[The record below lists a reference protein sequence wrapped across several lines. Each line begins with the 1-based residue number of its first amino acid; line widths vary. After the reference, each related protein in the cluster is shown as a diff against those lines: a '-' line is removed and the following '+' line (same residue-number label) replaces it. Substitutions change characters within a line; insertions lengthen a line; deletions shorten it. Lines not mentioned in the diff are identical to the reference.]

1 MVNITGKEPK
11 GTFTITAK
19 TAEGTGTSISETTST
34 FSFEADFSGKSTLQ
48 TASAH
53 DNTQSI
59 AKSNSV
65 KSLPETL
72 DMKLRAGESLMFC
85 AKTLSTCAN
94 ADWTPLPCS
103 TGCTISGTTVSY
115 TTKKMG
121 TYVLVG
127 PYAGAPTPAS
137 PGGGGGGGGV
147 VGSPNS
153 NSTSSDASAPSTS
166 FNLVLYLAATALAL
180 LCF

>member
-1 MVNITGKEPK
+1 MVKITGKEPK

-19 TAEGTGTSISETTST
+19 TTEGTGSSISETTST

-53 DNTQSI
+53 DNIQSI

-85 AKTLSTCAN
+85 AKTLSTCAD
-94 ADWTPLPCS
+94 ADWTAVPCS
-103 TGCTISGTTVSY
+103 SGCTISGTTVSY
-115 TTKKMG
+115 TTKKLG

-127 PYAGAPTPAS
+127 AYAGAPSPAS
-137 PGGGGGGGGV
+137 PGPATV

-153 NSTSSDASAPSTS
+153 NSTSSDASAPSTP
-166 FNLVLYLAATALAL
+166 FTLVLYLAATALAL